1 MLELLFTN
9 QFKKDFKNIR
19 KLPFKDLKIVFDLI
33 SRLEKQDKL
42 EARFKDHDL
51 TGNYI
56 GYRECHIKPDLLLIY
71 KTNETQLFLTRIGS
85 HSELFG

>member
-19 KLPFKDLKIVFDLI
+19 KLPFKDLKVVFDLI
-33 SRLEKQDKL
+33 SKLENQVKL
-42 EARFKDHDL
+42 EAKFKDHDL

-71 KTNETQLFLTRIGS
+71 KANESQLYLTINGG
-85 HSELFG
+85 EKY

>member
-19 KLPFKDLKIVFDLI
+19 KLPLKDLKVVFDLI
-33 SRLEKQDKL
+33 SKLENRVKL
-42 EARFKDHDL
+42 EAKFKDHDL

-71 KTNETQLFLTRIGS
+71 KANETQLFLIRIGS